1 MINLNNLSKNYGSK
15 ILFEKVSLSINRGE
29 KVGLI
34 GPNGAGKSTLFSL
47 ILGDLE
53 PTSGAV
59 QISKNIHIGH
69 LRQEASFKSE
79 NTVLSELTE
88 GEERILA
95 LKKEKELLEEKNEA
109 GSKRYG
115 EILHNLEVLGYFELE
130 HKAKKILMGLGFKER
145 DFNRLISQMSGGW
158 QMRALLAKLLT
169 YKYDLLLLDE
179 PTNYLD
185 LNAALWLKSYL
196 ADFEGTFIM
205 ISHDKA
211 FLTEVTNYTLILEN
225 GSIAKVKGNYEHYE
239 QIQEEKRIYQIKQS
253 KEQEKKREQLEKFV
267 GRFHAQPNKA
277 ASVRAKRRVL
287 ESMPEIVVLK
297 DRRESIHNF
306 HFPSTKRSGWRVMN
320 LEKIS
325 KSYGDIQVYKDLDF
339 EITQDEKAVLA
350 GENGAGKST
359 LLKIMAGVVDI
370 DSGLRKPGHNVDV
383 GYFSQTRMDVLHP
396 ENTVLKEAYSA
407 AAGFMSEES
416 IRTILGAFLFSGD
429 DADKKVSV
437 LSGGEKSRLILA
449 KLLINPPNLLLLDEP
464 TTHLDV
470 DAVEALVKALKD
482 YEGTLVFISHDIYFV
497 RSVANVVYEV
507 SPVRSRTPEA
517 SDGCLR
523 QPASDGVKDSQV
535 RKFPGNFDYYLE
547 KKDKGEASLENNTS
561 RKAAGYSRPQEQRQ
575 ANLEKEK
582 QRKEEEK
589 TRKAHN
595 SALRESISKLE
606 KDKEKLE
613 LESYAKVRAL
623 SNPHIFRDE
632 DTAREYGRRLKEIEK
647 LISDI
652 QAKVKELE
660 SRVIQSP

>member
-1 MINLNNLSKNYGSK
+1 
-15 ILFEKVSLSINRGE
+15 
-29 KVGLI
+29 
-34 GPNGAGKSTLFSL
+34 
-47 ILGDLE
+47 
-53 PTSGAV
+53 
-59 QISKNIHIGH
+59 
-69 LRQEASFKSE
+69 
-79 NTVLSELTE
+79 
-88 GEERILA
+88 
-95 LKKEKELLEEKNEA
+95 
-109 GSKRYG
+109 
-115 EILHNLEVLGYFELE
+115 
-130 HKAKKILMGLGFKER
+130 
-145 DFNRLISQMSGGW
+145 
-158 QMRALLAKLLT
+158 
-169 YKYDLLLLDE
+169 
-179 PTNYLD
+179 
-185 LNAALWLKSYL
+185 
-196 ADFEGTFIM
+196 
-205 ISHDKA
+205 
-211 FLTEVTNYTLILEN
+211 
-225 GSIAKVKGNYEHYE
+225 
-239 QIQEEKRIYQIKQS
+239 
-253 KEQEKKREQLEKFV
+253 
-267 GRFHAQPNKA
+267 
-277 ASVRAKRRVL
+277 
-287 ESMPEIVVLK
+287 
-297 DRRESIHNF
+297 
-306 HFPSTKRSGWRVMN
+306 
-320 LEKIS
+320 
-325 KSYGDIQVYKDLDF
+325 
-339 EITQDEKAVLA
+339 
-350 GENGAGKST
+350 
-359 LLKIMAGVVDI
+359 MAGVVDI

-623 SNPHIFRDE
+623 SNPRIFRDE